1 MLRKLSHRN
10 AKRQMLDYI
19 IYIITM
25 AITVALLM
33 SFNLVIFS
41 DEVAVIVKEKS
52 ILPFLIL
59 MVSILVV
66 FIMIFLV
73 KYIVMFILKR
83 RSREFG
89 LYMLL
94 GIENEDI
101 AKLFIRENQSIYGGV
116 LIVGLFL
123 GILFYQIIKAVICRM
138 YAVPFHFS
146 FYVST
151 KALVLTLLYMWAILF
166 WVSKRTK
173 KVIRQL
179 NVRELL
185 YLDNSLA
192 AEKSKIGSNLFVTI
206 FSMIQGVVGIV
217 IIILSVFKNLPEG
230 VNTFALVLLIIAA
243 YGFFAFMIQYFLL
256 RLKNVKWKYS
266 NNRIFV
272 YRQFTAKM
280 RCMLFLTVGVSVLI
294 TLALFFINWGIYFS
308 NKVDKRVEAVAFDM
322 ALFEDDEY
330 ADFSQY
336 ISYLIKN
343 NKLDNSYEYSLY
355 TNFNNSFYQETQK
368 AVHGKFGFTIS
379 RTNIDTYMSINDY
392 MNLRDMLG
400 LPDITFDEN
409 AYILHC
415 TSENVVPL
423 ELYVDKNPLLL
434 IGNTQYQFGGIY
446 CEDFLQQELYG
457 NGNGV
462 LVIVPDKAIAAL
474 NFQMQVLGINTNS
487 SLSLSEISELAA
499 INADVKI
506 ISKTGIR
513 NQSASMAVYT
523 VLPLFYLAFVF
534 CAIACTILSVQI
546 LSDAKKEFRDYQIL
560 NYLGIEQK
568 KQERLLR
575 NQLLLLYFLPAIPA
589 IFINIFAFPMMTGS
603 VTRDESGALQMFF
616 IVSGIKQEIVTISLF
631 LAFFVVY
638 YIGTLV
644 IYKRII
650 FKK

>member
-1 MLRKLSHRN
+1 MLRKLSQRN

-25 AITVALLM
+25 IITVALLL
-33 SFNLVIFS
+33 SFNMVIFS
-41 DEVAVIVKEKS
+41 EEVAVIVKEKS

-66 FIMIFLV
+66 LIMSFLV

-138 YAVPFHFS
+138 YAVPFQFS

-151 KALVLTLLYMWAILF
+151 KALVLTLIYMCVILF

-185 YLDNSLA
+185 YLDKSHSA
-192 AEKSKIGSNLFVTI
+192 VKSKIRSNLFMTI
-206 FSMIQGVVGIV
+206 FPMIQGVVGIA
-217 IIILSVFKNLPEG
+217 IIILSAFKNLPEV
-230 VNTFALVLLIIAA
+230 VNTFALVLLIIAT
-243 YGFFAFMIQYFLL
+243 YGFFAFMLQYFLS
-256 RLKNVKWKYS
+256 RLKDVKWKYS

-272 YRQFTAKM
+272 YRQLTEKM
-280 RCMLFLTVGVSVLI
+280 RCMLFLMVGVSVLI

-308 NKVDKRVEAVAFDM
+308 NKVDKRVEAVAFDI

-336 ISYLIKN
+336 ISYLSKK

-355 TNFNNSFYQETQK
+355 TDFNNSFYQETQK

-379 RTNIDTYMSINDY
+379 RTNTDTYMSINDY

-400 LPDITFDEN
+400 LPAITFEDN
-409 AYILHC
+409 TYILHC

-423 ELYVDKNPLLL
+423 KLYVEKNPLLL
-434 IGNTQYQFGGIY
+434 LGNTQYQFGGIY
-446 CEDFLQQELYG
+446 CEDLLQQELYG

-462 LVIVPDKAIAAL
+462 LVIVPDNAIDTL
-474 NFQMQVLGINTNS
+474 NFQIQVLGINTNS
-487 SLSLSEISELAA
+487 SLSLSEISDLTAF
-499 INADVKI
+499 NADVKI

-523 VLPLFYLAFVF
+523 VLPLFYIAFVF

-546 LSDAKKEFRDYQIL
+546 LSDAKKEFRDYQTL
-560 NYLGIEQK
+560 NYLGIERKQQK
-568 KQERLLR
+568 RLLR
-575 NQLLLLYFLPAIPA
+575 NQILLLYFLPAIPA

-603 VTRDESGALQMFF
+603 VIRDASGALQMFF

-631 LAFFVVY
+631 LSFFVVY
-638 YIGTLV
+638 YIGTLF
-644 IYKRII
+644 IYKKII